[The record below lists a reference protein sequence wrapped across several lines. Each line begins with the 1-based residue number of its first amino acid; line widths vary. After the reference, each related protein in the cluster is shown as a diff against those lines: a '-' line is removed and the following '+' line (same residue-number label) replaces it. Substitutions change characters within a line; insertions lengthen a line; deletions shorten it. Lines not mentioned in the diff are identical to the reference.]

1 MPVSDLLPEE
11 AITLNQPTD
20 ASQQQMSESQIVD
33 RYVRGEV
40 RIVTDQ
46 ARTQLAE
53 LPLVLASG
61 RYKLQPEYQRR
72 HRWNVAKKSRL
83 IESFIM
89 NVPVP
94 PIFVYEYEYSK
105 YEVMDGLQRLTALW
119 DFYQDKFDL
128 VELEFWPELNGRRY
142 STLPLQLRQA
152 IDRRHIS
159 SIVLLYETAN
169 DSAVAQ
175 HLKELV
181 FERINS
187 GGVSLSA
194 QESRNA
200 LSSGP
205 LNAGLPR
212 LARTPEFCRAWGIP
226 EPIEGVDDLDRDEVL
241 SDPRVQS
248 MDDVEMVL
256 RFFAHRQRGLEGAP
270 RRLKAFLDQYWSAAN
285 EQLSAG
291 TIEAIGRVFTATIR
305 LVFAVLDERAFY
317 IRRERG
323 GSRGWVPRPTLLAY
337 DSVMSAFSQRLD
349 GAATLIDRKQM
360 VLDRL
365 EHLYDEHAADFDG
378 RKTDPKDFLRRDE
391 LILSLLDDVIATS
404 AK

>member
-1 MPVSDLLPEE
+1 MPVADLLPDE
-11 AITLNQPTD
+11 AITLDPPANTSGTTSSD
-20 ASQQQMSESQIVD
+20 ADIVD

-53 LPLVLASG
+53 LPLVLQSG
-61 RYKLQPEYQRR
+61 RYKLQPDYQRR
-72 HRWNVAKKSRL
+72 HRWSAAKKSRL

-119 DFYQDKFDL
+119 DFYQDKFELTDL
-128 VELEFWPELNGRRY
+128 EYWPELNGRKY
-142 STLPLQLRQA
+142 SGLPLQLRQA

-169 DSAVAQ
+169 DNAVAQ

-187 GGVSLSA
+187 GGVTLSA

-205 LNAGLPR
+205 LNSVLPR

-226 EPIEGVDDLDRDEVL
+226 EPLQGIDDLERDEVL
-241 SDPRVQS
+241 TDSRFQS

-270 RRLKAFLDQYWSAAN
+270 RRLKAFLDQYWEVAN
-285 EQLSAG
+285 RQL
-291 TIEAIGRVFTATIR
+291 TKETVEAIGEIFKRTVR
-305 LVFAVLDERAFY
+305 LVFAVLEERAFF

-349 GAATLIDRKQM
+349 FADVLVSRKDT
-360 VLDRL
+360 VLQGL
-365 EHLYDEHAADFDG
+365 E
-378 RKTDPKDFLRRDE
+378 K
-391 LILSLLDDVIATS
+391 
-404 AK
+404 